1 MITRASCLI
10 CSTDVDLIGRIVMAG
25 FQVEYVKE
33 REDILKKLEN
43 AYTVVV
49 LDFAPPKDFLEKIVT
64 NTQSKILVRGVLPT
78 DASLNIHQFIHVPA
92 GSTNEIMIDRLL
104 HGESRGDTP
113 YQG

>member
-43 AYTVVV
+43 AYTVIV
-49 LDFAPPKDFLEKIVT
+49 LDFAPPKDFLEKILA

-78 DASLNIHQFIHVPA
+78 DGALNVNQLMHVPA
-92 GSTNEIMIDRLL
+92 GSTNEITIDRLL
-104 HGESRGDTP
+104 HGENHGAS